1 MCRGPWGHKESDMT
15 ERPKNS
21 NNTCIWVSRGVLVV
35 KTISNAGGMRCG
47 SIPGWESSPGGRHSN
62 PLQCSRLENL
72 MDRGAWL
79 STVHGLTE
87 SDTAKEVAHTH
98 TT

>member
-47 SIPGWESSPGGRHSN
+47 SSLGGKVPLGEGTVTHSGVLAWRTSWTEEPGD
-62 PLQCSRLENL
+62 LQSMGSQSQTRL
-72 MDRGAWL
+72 R
-79 STVHGLTE
+79 
-87 SDTAKEVAHTH
+87 K
-98 TT
+98 